1 MRGDVSPLDTPP
13 EVVTTIR
20 TLTNHRADLIAD
32 QVRLIIRTRDLLVGI
47 CPALEWA
54 VDSPRPGGP
63 GRIADRVSDLRRSR
77 RIGVK
82 RFTTWLERWKV
93 RRAGHVAAKA
103 VEGLP
108 SPT

>member
-13 EVVTTIR
+13 ELVTTIR

-63 GRIADRVSDLRRSR
+63 GVLLTECQTSAALR

-108 SPT
+108 SPR